1 MGGIDPE
8 KLYGA
13 ILTLAIVASMLVQRV
28 FQICLFSLCLF
39 VSKQILISKSPLA
52 PFASFVYTI
61 QAKGIVLEHQNVTC
75 PGWCKILE
83 YTPCS
88 VGISSH
94 FYHLLVLLLFM
105 TCMHRSFH
113 LKIIKAICHCCVTFY
128 TKELRSDH

>member
-61 QAKGIVLEHQNVTC
+61 QAKGIVLEHQNVTG

-83 YTPCS
+83 YRYLMLGWDKLTFSPSSCS
-88 VGISSH
+88 LA
-94 FYHLLVLLLFM
+94 FYDLYAPQF
-105 TCMHRSFH
+105 SP
-113 LKIIKAICHCCVTFY
+113 
-128 TKELRSDH
+128 

>member
-61 QAKGIVLEHQNVTC
+61 QAKGIVLEHQNVTG
-75 PGWCKILE
+75 PGWCKTLE
-83 YTPCS
+83 YRYLMLGLDNITFSSSSCS
-88 VGISSH
+88 FA
-94 FYHLLVLLLFM
+94 FYDLYAPQF
-105 TCMHRSFH
+105 SP
-113 LKIIKAICHCCVTFY
+113 
-128 TKELRSDH
+128 